1 MKKLFF
7 QFSKRDYSS
16 IYAFTIVELLIVT
29 ALIGFIASISIP
41 SSLRWV
47 YRINEDTY
55 LNELASF
62 FRLIRRETRRWGGT
76 CSVKLTT
83 ISPGNEGKGFSVNC
97 IGLNNTSRNN
107 VMTAIPNINKTV
119 FQEVS
124 TEFNITPKGQ
134 ISLNN
139 NQNSFVVIVGG
150 RHNQYTAL
158 QRPKCLVIQSPAGTV
173 RTGIYS
179 NMIRYT
185 SNKVGSIFNYSL
197 RENLCISY

>member
-1 MKKLFF
+1 LKKVNF
-7 QFSKRDYSS
+7 QFSKRNFHS
-16 IYAFTIVELLIVT
+16 INAFTLVELLIVT
-29 ALIGFIASISIP
+29 ALIGFLASISIP
-41 SSLRWV
+41 SSLKWV
-47 YRINEDTY
+47 YQINQDSY

-76 CSVKLTT
+76 CSVKLKT
-83 ISPGNEGKGFSVNC
+83 ITPGSEGKGFSVNC

-107 VMTAIPNINKTV
+107 IMTAIPNINKTV

-124 TEFNITPKGQ
+124 TEFDITPKGQ

-139 NQNSFVVIVGG
+139 NQNAFLVIVGG
-150 RHNQYTAL
+150 RHNQYTSL

-179 NMIRYT
+179 NMIRYSST
-185 SNKVGSIFNYSL
+185 KVGSTFNYSL

>member
-1 MKKLFF
+1 MKKINF
-7 QFSKRDYSS
+7 QFSHGNYHSTN
-16 IYAFTIVELLIVT
+16 AFTIVELLIVS
-29 ALIGFIASISIP
+29 ALIGFLASISIP

-47 YRINEDTY
+47 YQINQNSY

-76 CSVKLTT
+76 CSVKLKTS
-83 ISPGNEGKGFSVNC
+83 SPGSEGKGCSVNC
-97 IGLNNTSRNN
+97 VGLNNTSRNN

-124 TEFNITPKGQ
+124 TEFDITPKGQ

-139 NQNSFVVIVGG
+139 NQNAFVVIVGG
-150 RHNQYTAL
+150 RHNQYTDV
-158 QRPKCLVIQSPAGTV
+158 QQPKCLVIQSPAGTV

-179 NMIRYT
+179 NMIRYN
-185 SNKVGSIFNYSL
+185 SNKVGSTFNYSL
-197 RENLCISY
+197 RENLCVSY

>member
-7 QFSKRDYSS
+7 HFSKRDYSS
-16 IYAFTIVELLIVT
+16 IYAFTIIELLIVT

-62 FRLIRRETRRWGGT
+62 FRLIRRETRRWGGS
-76 CSVKLTT
+76 CSVKLKY
-83 ISPGNEGKGFSVNC
+83 IQPGAQGKGFSINC
-97 IGLNNTSRNN
+97 IGLDKTSRNN
-107 VMTAIPNINKTV
+107 VMTSIPIIKKTI
-119 FQEVS
+119 FQEIS
-124 TEFNITPKGQ
+124 TEFDITPKGQ

-139 NQNSFVVIVGG
+139 NNNSFVAIVGG
-150 RHNQYTAL
+150 RHDQYNGQ
-158 QRPKCLVIQSPAGTV
+158 QRPKCLVIQAPAGTV

-179 NMIRYT
+179 SLLSYS
-185 SNKVGSIFNYSL
+185 SNKVGSKFNYGL
-197 RENLCISY
+197 RDNLCVTN

>member
-1 MKKLFF
+1 MKKINF
-7 QFSKRDYSS
+7 QFSHRNYHSTN
-16 IYAFTIVELLIVT
+16 AFTMVELIIVT

-47 YRINEDTY
+47 YKINQNSY

-62 FRLIRRETRRWGGT
+62 FSLIRRETRRWGGT
-76 CSVKLTT
+76 CSVKLNT

-107 VMTAIPNINKTV
+107 IMTAIPKINKTV

-124 TEFNITPKGQ
+124 TEFDITPKGQ

-139 NQNSFVVIVGG
+139 NQNAFVVIVGG
-150 RHNQYTAL
+150 RHNQYTAF

-173 RTGIYS
+173 RKGIYS

-185 SNKVGSIFNYSL
+185 STKVGSIFNYSL
-197 RENLCISY
+197 RENLCVSY

>member
-16 IYAFTIVELLIVT
+16 TYAFTIIELLIVT

-62 FRLIRRETRRWGGT
+62 FRLIRRETRRWGGS
-76 CSVKLTT
+76 CSVKLKS
-83 ISPGNEGKGFSVNC
+83 IQPGAQGKGFSINC
-97 IGLNNTSRNN
+97 IGLDNTSRNN
-107 VMTAIPNINKTV
+107 VMTSIPNIKKTI
-119 FQEVS
+119 FQEIS
-124 TEFNITPKGQ
+124 TEFDITPKGQ

-139 NQNSFVVIVGG
+139 NNNSFVAIVGG
-150 RHNQYTAL
+150 RHDQYNGQ
-158 QRPKCLVIQSPAGTV
+158 QRPKCLVIQAPAGTV

-179 NMIRYT
+179 SFLSYS
-185 SNKVGSIFNYSL
+185 SNKVGSKFNYAL
-197 RENLCISY
+197 RDNLCVTN

>member
-83 ISPGNEGKGFSVNC
+83 ILPGNEGKGFSVNC

-107 VMTAIPNINKTV
+107 IMTAIPNINKTV

-124 TEFNITPKGQ
+124 TEFDITPKGQ

-139 NQNSFVVIVGG
+139 NQNAFLVIVGG
-150 RHNQYTAL
+150 RHNQYTSL

-179 NMIRYT
+179 NMIRYN
-185 SNKVGSIFNYSL
+185 SNKVGSTFNYSL
-197 RENLCISY
+197 RENLCVSY